1 VSQIG
6 FPLDQPQAVDVSVR
20 GSSKLVES
28 KREIA
33 VIIAN
38 ELARLE
44 SIAEELT
51 SGTLAVGR
59 WPLRQA

>member
-1 VSQIG
+1 
-6 FPLDQPQAVDVSVR
+6 
-20 GSSKLVES
+20 
-28 KREIA
+28 
-33 VIIAN
+33 VIIAD

-59 WPLRQA
+59 WPLRQAQSAAVSDT